1 MAEREDARGAAPWG
15 DGGEGPPAPP
25 ERARAVSPA
34 PNLVVLRDVNEQ
46 LLIAGLR
53 EQELAATLEA
63 ERAQLAVILAGIG
76 DAVLVVDEA
85 GTPLRANAAYARL
98 AGGADVPLRP
108 GDAQGLPLPPTDTPQ
123 ARAARGETFSL
134 EFTLPAADGSPR
146 WFEANGQP
154 LHDGGAAQAVVVIR
168 DMTLTRQHRHLQD
181 EFLALASHELRTP
194 LTSAQGFL
202 DMLLR
207 VLQRGDAT
215 ERAEIYATRA
225 RYQIRRLGTLITDL
239 TDVARLQGGRL
250 TLDLTPVDLVPLTIE
265 AVETARA
272 HSPAREIRI
281 DTGPVPLWVRGD
293 AGRLEQVLLI
303 LLTTAIAYTASA
315 TPIDV
320 RLRRVG
326 AEVAL
331 EVRDYGRGIAP
342 AALPLLFDRFYQVAR
357 PDRPSQGGLGL
368 GLFIC
373 HELVIAHS
381 GRIEVASTEGEGTTF
396 TVWLPVLDAAT
407 ARPD

>member
-1 MAEREDARGAAPWG
+1 MAERENAWG
-15 DGGEGPPAPP
+15 DRGD
-25 ERARAVSPA
+25 ARAVSPA
-34 PNLVVLRDVNEQ
+34 LNLAALRDVNEH

-53 EQELAATLEA
+53 EQELAVALET

-85 GTPLRANAAYARL
+85 GTALRANAAYARL
-98 AGGADVPLRP
+98 AGGADVPLMP
-108 GDAQGLPLPPTDTPQ
+108 EDAQGLPLPSTDTPQ

-134 EFTLPAADGSPR
+134 EFALTAADGSLR

-154 LHDGGAAQAVVVIR
+154 LHDGGAAHAVVVIR
-168 DMTLTRQHRHLQD
+168 DMTLIHQHRHLQD

-202 DMLLR
+202 GMLLR
-207 VLQRGDAT
+207 ALQRGDTT
-215 ERAEIYATRA
+215 ERAEIFATRA
-225 RYQIRRLGTLITDL
+225 RRQIRRLGTLITDL
-239 TDVARLQGGRL
+239 TDVARLQSSKL

-265 AVETARA
+265 AVEAARA
-272 HSPAREIRI
+272 HSPGREIRI
-281 DTGPVPLWVRGD
+281 DAGPVPLRVRGD
-293 AGRLEQVLLI
+293 AGRLEQVLLN
-303 LLTTAIAYTASA
+303 LLTNAIAYTPRV

-342 AALPLLFDRFYQVAR
+342 AALSLLFDRFYQVAR

-381 GRIEVASTEGEGTTF
+381 GRIEVASTAGKGTTF

-407 ARPD
+407 ARPG

>member
-1 MAEREDARGAAPWG
+1 
-15 DGGEGPPAPP
+15 
-25 ERARAVSPA
+25 VSSA
-34 PNLVVLRDVNEQ
+34 PNLAALRVVNEH

-53 EQELAATLEA
+53 EQELATALEA
-63 ERAQLAVILAGIG
+63 ERAQLAMILAGIG
-76 DAVLVVDEA
+76 DAVLVVDEV
-85 GTPLRANAAYARL
+85 GTPLRTNAAYARL
-98 AGGADVPLRP
+98 AGGDDVPLMP
-108 GDAQGLPLPPTDTPQ
+108 ENAQGLPLPPTDTPQ

-154 LHDGGAAQAVVVIR
+154 LHGGGAAHAVVVIR
-168 DMTLTRQHRHLQD
+168 DMTLSTQRRRLHD

-225 RYQIRRLGTLITDL
+225 RHQIRRLGTLITDL
-239 TDVARLQGGRL
+239 TDAARLQSGKL
-250 TLDLTPVDLVPLTIE
+250 TLELTPVDLVPLTIE

-272 HSPAREIRI
+272 HSPTREMRI
-281 DTGPVPLWVRGD
+281 DAGPVPLRVCGD
-293 AGRLEQVLLI
+293 AGRLEQVLLN
-303 LLTTAIAYTASA
+303 LLTDALAYTPSV

-331 EVRDYGRGIAP
+331 EVRDYGQGIAP
-342 AALPLLFDRFYQVAR
+342 AALSLLFDRFYQVAR
-357 PDRPSQGGLGL
+357 SDRPSQGGLAL
-368 GLFIC
+368 LWRDAI
-373 HELVIAHS
+373 S
-381 GRIEVASTEGEGTTF
+381 
-396 TVWLPVLDAAT
+396 PVQ
-407 ARPD
+407 RPDIVTGREAQ

>member
-1 MAEREDARGAAPWG
+1 
-15 DGGEGPPAPP
+15 
-25 ERARAVSPA
+25 
-34 PNLVVLRDVNEQ
+34 
-46 LLIAGLR
+46 
-53 EQELAATLEA
+53 
-63 ERAQLAVILAGIG
+63 
-76 DAVLVVDEA
+76 
-85 GTPLRANAAYARL
+85 
-98 AGGADVPLRP
+98 
-108 GDAQGLPLPPTDTPQ
+108 
-123 ARAARGETFSL
+123 
-134 EFTLPAADGSPR
+134 
-146 WFEANGQP
+146 
-154 LHDGGAAQAVVVIR
+154 
-168 DMTLTRQHRHLQD
+168 
-181 EFLALASHELRTP
+181 LASHELRTP

-225 RYQIRRLGTLITDL
+225 RHQIRRLGTLITDL
-239 TDVARLQGGRL
+239 TDVARLQGGKL

-272 HSPAREIRI
+272 HSPAREFRI
-281 DTGPVPLWVRGD
+281 DAGPAPLRVRGD
-293 AGRLEQVLLI
+293 AGRLEQVLLN
-303 LLTTAIAYTASA
+303 LLTNAIAYTPSA
-315 TPIDV
+315 TPTDV

-342 AALPLLFDRFYQVAR
+342 AALSLLFDRFYQAAR

-381 GRIEVASTEGEGTTF
+381 GRIEVASTAGEGTTL
-396 TVWLPVLDAAT
+396 TVWLPALDAAT
-407 ARPD
+407 ARHG